1 MVSTQQELI
10 NIQKHNYKSYVNSQI
25 ILVDMK
31 LTNSEKQVRDGGHR
45 SEERCIVLIDTDQ
58 IAIKERISQVSFLI

>member
-1 MVSTQQELI
+1 MSTQQELI
-10 NIQKHNYKSYVNSQI
+10 NIKKHNYKSYVNSQI
-25 ILVDMK
+25 ILADVK

-58 IAIKERISQVSFLI
+58 IANKERISQVSFLI

>member
-1 MVSTQQELI
+1 MSTQQELI
-10 NIQKHNYKSYVNSQI
+10 NIQKHNYESYVNSQI
-25 ILVDMK
+25 ILADVK

>member
-1 MVSTQQELI
+1 MSTQQELI
-10 NIQKHNYKSYVNSQI
+10 NIQKHDYKSYVNSQI
-25 ILVDMK
+25 ILADVK

>member
-1 MVSTQQELI
+1 MSTQQELI